1 MSQIIDTHA
10 HIYDPNETRY
20 PKIAQPLR
28 PPEGTGDIRHLRQE
42 MAAAGV
48 ARAVLIQTGTAYR
61 WDNRLLADSAR
72 AHADWAV
79 GVCTLDPAAP
89 ESVTELERLVAGF
102 NVKGLRMEPARL
114 DRTLVRRT
122 LVRPPT
128 FDHPAARRL
137 WAAAQRLKVVLC
149 AHIRSSFIDELAA
162 LLADFPEVPVVLD
175 HAAYP
180 RAAEGVESATVTRVA
195 GLARFPNLNLKLTF
209 AVTGSDED
217 YPFPDMHPILWRFIE
232 AFGPDR
238 CMWGSDFPCELWLKG
253 KATYR
258 SHLSL
263 YTEALGLSENEQR
276 SILWTTPMRIWFPD
290 EQSSSNRGP
299 EEGTR

>member
-1 MSQIIDTHA
+1 MTASEDKMSQIIDTHA

-20 PKIAQPLR
+20 PKIAGPLR
-28 PPEGTGDIRHLRQE
+28 PPEGTGDIGHLRKE
-42 MAAAGV
+42 MNTAGV
-48 ARAVLIQTGTAYR
+48 ARVVLVQTGTAYR

-89 ESVTELERLVAGF
+89 ESMTELERLVAGF
-102 NVKGLRMEPARL
+102 NVKGLRMEPARF
-114 DRTLVRRT
+114 D
-122 LVRPPT
+122 PPT

-149 AHIRSSFIDELAA
+149 AHIRSSFTSELAA

-180 RAAEGVESATVTRVA
+180 RAAEGVESVTVTQVTE
-195 GLARFPNLNLKLTF
+195 LARFPNLNLKLTF
-209 AVTGSDED
+209 AVTGSDEE
-217 YPFPDMHPILWRFIE
+217 YPFRDMHPILWRLIE

-253 KATYR
+253 KATYQ

-263 YTEALGLSENEQR
+263 FTEALGLSENEQR
-276 SILWTTPMRIWFPD
+276 SIFWTTPMRIWFPD
-290 EQSSSNRGP
+290 VRSTSNGRP
-299 EEGTR
+299 